1 MCPATYGDEGGMKRV
16 DVLWGI
22 GAGVTYQK
30 FYVGVSGSLGM
41 CNMMDESDT
50 KFHENR
56 VSFTLG
62 YNF

>member
-1 MCPATYGDEGGMKRV
+1 MKRV